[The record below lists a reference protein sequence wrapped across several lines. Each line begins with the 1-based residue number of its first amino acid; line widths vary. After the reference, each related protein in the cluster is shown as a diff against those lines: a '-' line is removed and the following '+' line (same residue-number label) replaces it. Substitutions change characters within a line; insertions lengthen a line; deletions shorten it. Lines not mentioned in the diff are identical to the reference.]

1 MLQLFKETRLP
12 FLKFKYVAFAIS
24 FSVIIAGLVN
34 IFFFHGLKMGVD
46 FSGGTLIRIKFSEPI
61 STVQLRGHLGTIKLS
76 ESKIQAVGQDNREY
90 IIRAT
95 QSKAKLRGQ
104 NVDEMEATEILG
116 NRVIDTLRTE
126 EDRSAIAS
134 GLQDLNSLDEKSVTF
149 LLEPV
154 LLDKAT
160 GAARQIMD
168 FRVRQGIIRN
178 WEELQALGLGPDTME
193 RLRARCYLSSL
204 AVQSKETVGPVA
216 GQYLWKKAELAIIY
230 ALLGMLVYMAL
241 RFKLSYGV
249 SGLLTL
255 LHDVLITL
263 SIFSFTSREINM
275 PVIAGFLTLVGYSI
289 NDTIVIFDRIRDN
302 LKILRKMNFEELMNL
317 SINQTLSRTVITG
330 GTTILSLVV
339 LFLFGG
345 EVINDF
351 VFTLL
356 IGILIG
362 TYSSIFQSCPYL
374 FFWWKIFK
382 PKRGMGK

>member
-1 MLQLFKETRLP
+1 MLQVFKETKIP
-12 FLKFKYVAFAIS
+12 FLKYKYVAFIFS

-34 IFFFHGLKMGVD
+34 MFFFNGLKMGVD
-46 FSGGTLIRIKFSEPI
+46 FSGGTLIRVKFNEPI
-61 STVQLRGHLGTIKLS
+61 SIASLRERLSPIRLS
-76 ESKIQAVGQDNREY
+76 ESRIQEVGQEKREY

-104 NVDEMEATEILG
+104 NVNEMEATETLG
-116 NRVIDTLRTE
+116 NRVIETLRTDQ
-126 EDRSAIAS
+126 DRSAIGN
-134 GLQDLNSLDEKSVTF
+134 GLQDLNSLDEKGLTF

-154 LLDKAT
+154 LLDKAAGT
-160 GAARQIMD
+160 ARKIVD
-168 FRVRQGIIRN
+168 FRVRQGLVRN
-178 WEELQALGLGPDTME
+178 WEELQALGLGPDTQE
-193 RLRARCYLSSL
+193 RLRTRCYLSSL
-204 AVQSKETVGPVA
+204 TVLSKETVGPVA
-216 GQYLWKKAELAIIY
+216 GEYLWRKAEVAILY
-230 ALLGMLVYMAL
+230 ALLGMLIYLAV

-255 LHDVLITL
+255 VHDVLFTL
-263 SIFSFTSREINM
+263 AVFSFTSREINM

-302 LKILRKMNFEELMNL
+302 LKILRKMDFEELMNL
-317 SINQTLSRTVITG
+317 SINQTLSRTLITG

-339 LFLFGG
+339 LFFFGG

-351 VFTLL
+351 VWTLL
-356 IGILIG
+356 VGIIIG

-382 PKRGMGK
+382 PKKGMRK